1 MAKIF
6 KLFPERRYKEIIKEV
21 GVYQYH
27 IYDKDE
33 SVPGEIFQKELNIQN
48 YNCIVAGTGST
59 LSMYSV
65 QIDPVH
71 KIVIPKNEQVIV
83 VRLLRFDDRHGT
95 PHYNADDQIIF
106 PTVAGDIVRLAR
118 KDAPDHYVEIAQH
131 TNISSIVDAYKLPD
145 NKSGSVDKYTE
156 KGAKLQ
162 VELLPRNDKGKDQD

>member
-1 MAKIF
+1 MVKTF
-6 KLFPERRYKEIIKEV
+6 KLFPEKRYKEIVKEV
-21 GVYQYH
+21 GAYQYH

-33 SVPGEIFQKELNIQN
+33 LVPGGIFYKELNIQN
-48 YNCIVAGTGST
+48 YNCVVAGTGST

-65 QIDPVH
+65 QIDPVQ

-83 VRLLRFDDRHGT
+83 VRLLRFDDKHGA

-106 PTVAGDIVRLAR
+106 PTVAGDIVRLSR

-131 TNISSIVDAYKLPD
+131 ANISSIADAYKLPN
-145 NKSGSVDKYTE
+145 NKSGSVDKYAE

-162 VELLPRNDKGKDQD
+162 VKLMPRKDKEKDKG